1 MNWNDTIGQYIHA
14 KMVEHALNVKPEADR
29 EKLENSIHRA
39 SITVGITRQSIADV
53 LQGEIESL
61 AMRRALGDYEI
72 TIDFM
77 AGLVAAELLVRTG
90 KHVTDTA

>member
-14 KMVEHALNVKPEADR
+14 KMVDHALNVRPFADL
-29 EKLENSIHRA
+29 EKLEQSIART
-39 SITVGITRQSIADV
+39 SISVGITRDSIADV
-53 LQGEIESL
+53 LQAEVESL
-61 AMRRALGDYEI
+61 AMRRALGDVEI

-90 KHVTDTA
+90 KHVTDSI

>member
-1 MNWNDTIGQYIHA
+1 
-14 KMVEHALNVKPEADR
+14 MVEHALKVKPETDR
-29 EKLENSIHRA
+29 QKLEDSIHRA
-39 SITVGITRQSIADV
+39 SITVGITRQSVADV
-53 LQGEIESL
+53 LQAEVESL
-61 AMRRALGDYEI
+61 AMRRTLGDLEI

>member
-1 MNWNDTIGQYIHA
+1 
-14 KMVEHALNVKPEADR
+14 MVEQALAVKPHADR
-29 EKLENSIHRA
+29 QKLDESIQRA
-39 SITVGITRQSIADV
+39 SFTVGIARMSIADV
-53 LQGEIESL
+53 LQAEVETL
-61 AMRRALGDYEI
+61 AMLKALGDVEI